1 MAKPT
6 RVYWDACTWIAYL
19 NKEENIRLPDGS
31 TENRFSMCL
40 DVLDRAEKGEIEIAT
55 SAFTLAEVCKDIK
68 IKTLENLSG
77 FFDRSYIFMIP
88 VDKSIGLKAQD
99 MQVNGEINLKPPD
112 AVHLASA
119 YRSSAKELHT
129 FDKRIL
135 GHNKKIAELWE
146 SRIKICKPGEG
157 EPLPLFEND
166 RKPAS

>member
-1 MAKPT
+1 MAKPI

-19 NKEENIRLPDGS
+19 NKEEDIDLPGGS
-31 TENRFSMCL
+31 TENRFLMCRYIL
-40 DVLDRAEKGEIEIAT
+40 GRAEKGEIEIAT
-55 SAFTLAEVCKDIK
+55 SAFTLAEVCKDVK
-68 IKTLENLSG
+68 IKTLKNLSG

-99 MQVNGEINLKPPD
+99 MEANGEINLKPPD

-119 YRSSAKELHT
+119 CRSSAKELHT

-135 GHNKKIAELWE
+135 DHNEKIAGLWE

-157 EPLPLFEND
+157 DPLPLFDED
-166 RKPAS
+166 GKPAS